1 MTNTMRGF
9 VFATLAGVCWGTFGT
24 FVGVLSGM
32 GFSETGI
39 GILGPGLM
47 VIFFL
52 CRILILKPQVLKV
65 DIRRIILYISVGVVG
80 VIGSTWCYAV
90 ALSKGVPLGV
100 ASILTFLNYFI
111 VVIFSRIIWKNKITP
126 IKIISGIAT
135 IIGIAFILNVF
146 GTLAA
151 SAAGLFWMAI
161 VVFSFAGGFLLCKY
175 AVDLGYDYDAYLM
188 YTNLFAVI
196 ILSFINPPWSVVNEI
211 QVNVGVH
218 GIPAILA
225 VIGLGLIPMVSSY
238 YFLMTAYGYLEAP
251 LVIIMYSL
259 DPVVASILGL
269 IIFGQSL
276 VPFQIFGII
285 LVLAALVW
293 LQLTERA
300 LERKRFM
307 EHQDPVKII
316 VT

>member
-1 MTNTMRGF
+1 MQHWQ
-9 VFATLAGVCWGTFGT
+9 VC
-24 FVGVLSGM
+24 VGVPLAPSSEFLSSF
-32 GFSETGI
+32 GFSETAI

-52 CRILILKPQVLKV
+52 TRILIRKPQVLKV
-65 DIRRIILYISVGVVG
+65 DVRRLVLYISVGVVG
-80 VIGSTWCYAV
+80 VVGVLGSTWCYAV

-100 ASILTFLNYFI
+100 TSILTFLNYFI
-111 VVIFSRIIWKNKITP
+111 VVLFSRIIWKNKITP
-126 IKIISGIAT
+126 IKIVSGIAT

-151 SAAGLFWMAI
+151 PAEGLFWMAI
-161 VVFSFAGGFLLCKY
+161 VVLSFAGGFLLCKY

-196 ILSFINPPWSVVNEI
+196 ILSFINPPWAVVSEI
-211 QVNVGVH
+211 QINVGVH
-218 GIPAILA
+218 GIPAVMAIL
-225 VIGLGLIPMVSSY
+225 GFGLIPMVSSY
-238 YFLMTAYGYLEAP
+238 YFLMTAYSYLEAP

-259 DPVVASILGL
+259 DPVVASILGFL
-269 IIFGQSL
+269 IFGQSL
-276 VPFQIFGII
+276 VPFQIFGIF

-300 LERKRFM
+300 LERKQFR
-307 EHQDPVKII
+307 EHQDPVKMI